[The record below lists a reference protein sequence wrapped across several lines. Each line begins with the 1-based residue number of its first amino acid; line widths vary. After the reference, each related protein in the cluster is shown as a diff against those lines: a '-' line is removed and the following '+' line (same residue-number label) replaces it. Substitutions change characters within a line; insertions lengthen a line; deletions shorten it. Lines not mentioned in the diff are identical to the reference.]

1 MRILLTS
8 RYFQERK
15 KNDNSHQN
23 IYPLM
28 DAPPHYDSIVHPI
41 SIQPSAPAI
50 PVEVPIQQPFAPG
63 YEPIRMQ
70 PTATTNLSG
79 KPSGMLSVSPSSTH
93 SVIFDSKLRFQIF
106 EQVFRKFRA

>member
-1 MRILLTS
+1 
-8 RYFQERK
+8 
-15 KNDNSHQN
+15 
-23 IYPLM
+23 M

-63 YEPIRMQ
+63 YEPIRTQ
-70 PTATTNLSG
+70 PTATTNLSR
-79 KPSGMLSVSPSSTH
+79 KPSGMLSVSPSSTD
-93 SVIFDSKLRFQIF
+93 SVIFDSKLRFKIF